1 MQEPRAEEACRLGQL
16 SAVAQYRALCAAAE
30 QICDVFTKVTL
41 ILGICSEGLA
51 YTVDL
56 ISGCFISASR
66 VLRQFDGRRGSANFL
81 HASSCRVCC
90 S

>member
-1 MQEPRAEEACRLGQL
+1 MMQEPRAEEACRLGQL

-56 ISGCFISASR
+56 NSGSFIRASR
-66 VLRQFDGRRGSANFL
+66 LDGQFDGSG
-81 HASSCRVCC
+81 
-90 S
+90 